1 MQYLHKSRC
10 GRPEGVATQKKDDWS
25 ALIGKRCISH
35 QLKCCKIASPGLAAA
50 RLVLTPCPLYPFLKE
65 PPVPSATARALAT
78 GVGCSQISIVP
89 VILCGG
95 TGTRLWPLSRASYP
109 KQYWPLAGS
118 GEDTLLQQ
126 TQQRLEGLPGLAP
139 PLLICN
145 EDHRFIVAEQM
156 RQIGVEPAGILLE
169 PIGRNTA
176 PAVAVAA
183 LQATAQGEDPLLLVL
198 AADHVIRDVAS
209 FRTTVVAGAAAAEAG
224 QLVTFGIVPTAPET
238 GYGYIEAA
246 QSLADTS
253 APVPIARFL
262 EKPDRATA
270 EACLATGRFTWN
282 SGMFLFKASAILAEL
297 ERLAPEVV
305 SACRA
310 ALEQDSADLDFLRL
324 EREAFAGCPNVAL
337 DVAVMEK
344 TDRGAVLSLDA
355 GWSDV
360 GSWSALWETA
370 DQDGQGNVLRGRV
383 IHEGARNCYLRS
395 EHRLGVED
403 LVVVETDDVVLV
415 AHRDQAQDVKGIVG
429 LLERE
434 GAPESKAHRKIYRP
448 WGSYDG
454 VTEGERWQVKRI
466 VVNPGAS
473 LSLQMHHHRAEHW
486 IVVQGTAVVDKDGRQ
501 ELVGENQS
509 TYIPLGCRHRL
520 SNPGKIPVELIEVQS
535 GPYLGEDDIVR
546 FEDCYGR
553 SEPSVLGVA
562 A

>member
-1 MQYLHKSRC
+1 MAPS
-10 GRPEGVATQKKDDWS
+10 PSTSSS
-25 ALIGKRCISH
+25 AL
-35 QLKCCKIASPGLAAA
+35 
-50 RLVLTPCPLYPFLKE
+50 
-65 PPVPSATARALAT
+65 
-78 GVGCSQISIVP
+78 VP

-95 TGTRLWPLSRASYP
+95 TGTRLWPLSRATYP
-109 KQYWPLAGS
+109 KQYWALAGE
-118 GEDTLLQQ
+118 GQETLLQQ
-126 TQQRLEGLPGLAP
+126 TQQRLAGLPGLAA

-156 RQIGVEPAGILLE
+156 RQIGVEPAAILLE

-183 LQATAQGEDPLLLVL
+183 LKATAQGEDPLLLVL
-198 AADHVIRDVAS
+198 AADHVIRDGGRFRATVA
-209 FRTTVVAGAAAAEAG
+209 AGLAAAEAG

-238 GYGYIEAA
+238 GYGYIEASA
-246 QSLADTS
+246 PLGTVQGADPDQCG
-253 APVPIARFL
+253 PVPIARFV
-262 EKPDRATA
+262 EKPDRSTA
-270 EACLATGRFTWN
+270 EQFLATGRFTWN

-310 ALEQDSADLDFLRL
+310 ALEHDSADLDFLRL
-324 EREAFAGCPNVAL
+324 EREAFAGCPSVAI

-344 TDRGAVLSLDA
+344 TDRGAVLPLEA

-370 DQDGQGNVLRGRV
+370 DQDEAGNVLRGRV
-383 IHEGARNCYLRS
+383 ISQGARNCYLRS
-395 EHRLGVED
+395 EHRLLVGLGVDD

-415 AHRDQAQDVKGIVG
+415 AHRDRAQEVKEVVG
-429 LLERE
+429 LLERQ
-434 GAPESKAHRKIYRP
+434 GARESKAHRKIYRP
-448 WGSYDG
+448 WGNYDG
-454 VTEGERWQVKRI
+454 ITEGDRWQVKKI

-486 IVVQGTAVVDKDGRQ
+486 VVVQGTALVEKDGQQ

-509 TYIPLGCRHRL
+509 TYIPLGSRHRL
-520 SNPGKIPVELIEVQS
+520 TNPGRIPVEMIEVQS

-546 FEDCYGR
+546 FEDRYGR
-553 SEPSVLGVA
+553 SDQPQQQAFAS
-562 A
+562 

>member
-1 MQYLHKSRC
+1 MHRRVDSSTL
-10 GRPEGVATQKKDDWS
+10 
-25 ALIGKRCISH
+25 
-35 QLKCCKIASPGLAAA
+35 
-50 RLVLTPCPLYPFLKE
+50 
-65 PPVPSATARALAT
+65 
-78 GVGCSQISIVP
+78 VP

-109 KQYWPLAGS
+109 KQYWALAGS
-118 GEDTLLQQ
+118 GEETLLQQ
-126 TQQRLEGLPGLAP
+126 THQRLEGLAGLAP

-156 RQIGVEPAGILLE
+156 RQIGVDPAAILLE
-169 PIGRNTA
+169 PVGRNTA

-183 LQATAQGEDPLLLVL
+183 LKATARGEDPLLLVL
-198 AADHVIRDVAS
+198 AADHVMRDAEA
-209 FRTTVVAGAAAAEAG
+209 FRRTVEAGMAAAEAG

-246 QSLADTS
+246 QALAGAG
-253 APVPIARFL
+253 APVPIARFV
-262 EKPDRATA
+262 EKPDRAMA
-270 EACLATGRFTWN
+270 EQFLATGRFTWN

-305 SACRA
+305 SACRS
-310 ALEQDSADLDFLRL
+310 ALEHDAADLDFLRL
-324 EREAFAGCPNVAL
+324 EREAFAGCPNVAI
-337 DVAVMEK
+337 DVAVMER
-344 TDRGAVLSLDA
+344 TDRGAVLPLEA

-370 DQDGQGNVLRGRV
+370 DQDSDGNVLRGRV
-383 IHEGARNCYLRS
+383 ISEGSRNCYLRS
-395 EHRLGVED
+395 EHRLVVGLGVED

-415 AHRDQAQDVKGIVG
+415 AHRDRAQDVKSVVG
-429 LLERE
+429 QLEAA
-434 GAPESKAHRKIYRP
+434 GARESKAHRKIYRP

-454 VTEGERWQVKRI
+454 VTEGGRWQVKKI

-486 IVVQGTAVVDKDGRQ
+486 IVVAGTALVEKNGVE

-520 SNPGKIPVELIEVQS
+520 TNPGKIPVEMIEVQS

-546 FEDCYGR
+546 FEDRYGR
-553 SEPSVLGVA
+553 SDQAQQALAS
-562 A
+562 

>member
-1 MQYLHKSRC
+1 M
-10 GRPEGVATQKKDDWS
+10 ATSPSSLSS
-25 ALIGKRCISH
+25 AL
-35 QLKCCKIASPGLAAA
+35 
-50 RLVLTPCPLYPFLKE
+50 
-65 PPVPSATARALAT
+65 
-78 GVGCSQISIVP
+78 VP

-109 KQYWPLAGS
+109 KQYWPLAGT

-126 TQQRLEGLPGLAP
+126 TQQRLAGLPGLGA

-145 EDHRFIVAEQM
+145 EDHRFIVAEQL
-156 RQIGVEPAGILLE
+156 RQIGVEPQAILLE
-169 PIGRNTA
+169 PVGRNTA

-183 LQATAQGEDPLLLVL
+183 LQATAHGEDPLLLVL
-198 AADHVIRDVAS
+198 AADHVIRDAATFRAAVA
-209 FRTTVVAGAAAAEAG
+209 AGVPAAEAG

-246 QSLADTS
+246 QSLLGANE
-253 APVPIARFL
+253 PVPIARFV

-270 EACLATGRFTWN
+270 EQFLATGRFTWN

-305 SACRA
+305 SACRSS
-310 ALEQDSADLDFLRL
+310 LEHDSADLDFLRL
-324 EREAFAGCPNVAL
+324 EREAFASCPSVAL
-337 DVAVMEK
+337 DVAVMER
-344 TDRGAVLSLDA
+344 TDRGAVLPLEA

-370 DQDGQGNVLRGRV
+370 DQDSDGNVLRGRV
-383 IHEGARNCYLRS
+383 ISEGSSNCYLRS
-395 EHRLGVED
+395 EHRLVVGLGVED

-415 AHRDQAQDVKGIVG
+415 AHRDRAQEVKAIVG
-429 LLERE
+429 RLERE

-486 IVVQGTAVVDKDGRQ
+486 IVVQGTAVVEKDGNL

-546 FEDCYGR
+546 FEDRYGR
-553 SEPSVLGVA
+553 SDASPAPTLTPTLTPQ
-562 A
+562 

>member
-1 MQYLHKSRC
+1 M
-10 GRPEGVATQKKDDWS
+10 A
-25 ALIGKRCISH
+25 
-35 QLKCCKIASPGLAAA
+35 
-50 RLVLTPCPLYPFLKE
+50 PCDL
-65 PPVPSATARALAT
+65 
-78 GVGCSQISIVP
+78 VP

-109 KQYWPLAGS
+109 KQYWALAGD
-118 GEDTLLQQ
+118 GEETLLQQ

-198 AADHVIRDVAS
+198 AADHVIRDAER
-209 FRTTVVAGAAAAEAG
+209 FRQTVVAGLAAAQAG
-224 QLVTFGIVPTAPET
+224 RLVTFGIVPTAPET
-238 GYGYIEAA
+238 GYGYIEARA
-246 QSLADTS
+246 PLRAGETPVPVTTS
-253 APVPIARFL
+253 GDIGQPLPIARFV

-270 EACLATGRFTWN
+270 EQFLATGRFTWN
-282 SGMFLFKASAILAEL
+282 SGMFLFRASAILAEL

-310 ALEQDSADLDFLRL
+310 ALEHDTPDLDFLRL
-324 EREAFAGCPNVAL
+324 EREAFAGCPGVAL

-344 TDRGAVLSLDA
+344 TQLGSVLPLQA

-370 DQDGQGNVLRGRV
+370 DQDAAGNVLRGRV
-383 IHEGARNCYLRS
+383 ISQASRNCYLRS
-395 EHRLGVED
+395 EHRLVVGLGVED

-415 AHRDQAQDVKGIVG
+415 AHRDRAQDVKTVVG
-429 LLERE
+429 LLEQAGARE
-434 GAPESKAHRKIYRP
+434 SRAHRKIYRP

-454 VTEGERWQVKRI
+454 VVEGERWQVKKI

-486 IVVQGTAVVDKDGRQ
+486 VVVQGTALVEKDDQ
-501 ELVGENQS
+501 EELLSENQS
-509 TYIPLGCRHRL
+509 TYIPLGSRHRL
-520 SNPGKIPVELIEVQS
+520 SNPGRIPMEMIEVQS
-535 GPYLGEDDIVR
+535 GSYLGEDDIVR
-546 FEDCYGR
+546 FQDRYGR
-553 SEPSVLGVA
+553 TQA
-562 A
+562 AVG

>member
-1 MQYLHKSRC
+1 MA
-10 GRPEGVATQKKDDWS
+10 ES
-25 ALIGKRCISH
+25 AL
-35 QLKCCKIASPGLAAA
+35 
-50 RLVLTPCPLYPFLKE
+50 
-65 PPVPSATARALAT
+65 
-78 GVGCSQISIVP
+78 VP

-109 KQYWPLAGS
+109 KQYWALAGR

-156 RQIGVEPAGILLE
+156 RQIGVEPAAILLE

-183 LQATAQGEDPLLLVL
+183 LQATAQGDDPLLLVL
-198 AADHVIRDVAS
+198 AADHVIREAAA
-209 FRTTVVAGAAAAEAG
+209 FRATVIAGTAAAEAG

-246 QSLADTS
+246 QSLAAAST
-253 APVPIARFL
+253 PVPIARFV

-270 EACLATGRFTWN
+270 EAFLATGRFTWN

-297 ERLAPEVV
+297 ERLAPEVM

-344 TDRGAVLSLDA
+344 TDRGAVLALEA

-370 DQDGQGNVLRGRV
+370 DQDDQGNVLRGRV
-383 IHEGARNCYLRS
+383 IHEDARNCYLRS
-395 EHRLGVED
+395 EHRLVVGLGVED

-415 AHRDQAQDVKGIVG
+415 AHRDRAQDVKRIVG
-429 LLERE
+429 LLEQE

-546 FEDCYGR
+546 FEDRYGR
-553 SEPSVLGVA
+553 SDSVPA
-562 A
+562 TRP

>member
-1 MQYLHKSRC
+1 MTPSSST
-10 GRPEGVATQKKDDWS
+10 PSS
-25 ALIGKRCISH
+25 AL
-35 QLKCCKIASPGLAAA
+35 
-50 RLVLTPCPLYPFLKE
+50 
-65 PPVPSATARALAT
+65 
-78 GVGCSQISIVP
+78 VP

-95 TGTRLWPLSRASYP
+95 TGTRLWPLSRATYP
-109 KQYWPLAGS
+109 KQYWALAGE
-118 GEDTLLQQ
+118 GQETLLQQ
-126 TQQRLEGLPGLAP
+126 TQQRLTGLAGLAA

-183 LQATAQGEDPLLLVL
+183 LKATAQGEDPLLLVL
-198 AADHVIRDVAS
+198 AADHVIRDGCR
-209 FRTTVVAGAAAAEAG
+209 FRATVEAGLAAAEAG

-238 GYGYIEAA
+238 GYGYIEA
-246 QSLADTS
+246 S
-253 APVPIARFL
+253 APLGNSGEPEGAIGRPVPIARFV

-270 EACLATGRFTWN
+270 EHLLATGRFTWN
-282 SGMFLFKASAILAEL
+282 SGMFLFRASAILAEL

-305 SACRA
+305 SPCRA
-310 ALEQDSADLDFLRL
+310 ALEHDSADLDFLRL
-324 EREAFAGCPNVAL
+324 EREAFAGCPNVAI

-344 TDRGAVLSLDA
+344 TDRGAVLPLEA

-370 DQDGQGNVLRGRV
+370 DQDEAGNVLRGRV
-383 IHEGARNCYLRS
+383 ISQGARNCYLRS
-395 EHRLGVED
+395 EHRLVVGLGVDD

-415 AHRDQAQDVKGIVG
+415 AHRDRAQEVKEVVG
-429 LLERE
+429 LLERQ
-434 GAPESKAHRKIYRP
+434 GARESKAHRKIYRP

-454 VTEGERWQVKRI
+454 ITEGDRWQVKKI
-466 VVNPGAS
+466 MVNPGAS

-486 IVVQGTAVVDKDGRQ
+486 VVVKGTAVVEKEGQQ

-509 TYIPLGCRHRL
+509 TYIPLGAKHRL
-520 SNPGKIPVELIEVQS
+520 TNPGRIPVEMIEVQS

-546 FEDCYGR
+546 FEDRYGR
-553 SEPSVLGVA
+553 SDQSKHRQQGQPQPSQAGVG
-562 A
+562 

>member
-1 MQYLHKSRC
+1 MSTSPSSSTT
-10 GRPEGVATQKKDDWS
+10 GSSTTS
-25 ALIGKRCISH
+25 STAL
-35 QLKCCKIASPGLAAA
+35 
-50 RLVLTPCPLYPFLKE
+50 
-65 PPVPSATARALAT
+65 
-78 GVGCSQISIVP
+78 VP

-109 KQYWPLAGS
+109 KQYWALGGS
-118 GEDTLLQQ
+118 GDETLLQQ
-126 TQQRLEGLPGLAP
+126 TVQRLDGLAGLAP

-183 LQATAQGEDPLLLVL
+183 LQATAKGDDPLLLVL
-198 AADHVIRDVAS
+198 AADHLVRDPVR
-209 FRTTVVAGAAAAEAG
+209 FRHTVTAGLAAAEAG
-224 QLVTFGIVPTAPET
+224 RLVTFGIVPTAPET

-246 QSLADTS
+246 EPLAAS
-253 APVPIARFL
+253 ADAPPRAVPIARFV

-270 EACLATGRFTWN
+270 EGFLASGRFTWN
-282 SGMFLFKASAILAEL
+282 SGMFLFRASAVLAEL

-310 ALEQDSADLDFLRL
+310 ALEHDAADLDFLRL
-324 EREAFAGCPNVAL
+324 EREAFAGCPSVAI

-344 TDRGAVLSLDA
+344 TELGSVLPLQA

-370 DQDGQGNVLRGRV
+370 DQDGAGNVLRGRV
-383 IHEGARNCYLRS
+383 ISEESRNCYLRS
-395 EHRLGVED
+395 EHRLVVGLGVED

-415 AHRDQAQDVKGIVG
+415 AHRDRAQDVKTVVG
-429 LLERE
+429 LLERA

-454 VTEGERWQVKRI
+454 VVEGERWQVKKI

-486 IVVQGTAVVDKDGRQ
+486 VVVKGTAVVEKDGVE

-509 TYIPLGCRHRL
+509 TYIPLGARHRL
-520 SNPGKIPVELIEVQS
+520 SNPGKIPVEMIEVQS
-535 GPYLGEDDIVR
+535 GSYLGEDDIVR
-546 FEDCYGR
+546 FEDRYGR
-553 SEPSVLGVA
+553 SDMVLRS
-562 A
+562 

>member
-1 MQYLHKSRC
+1 M
-10 GRPEGVATQKKDDWS
+10 A
-25 ALIGKRCISH
+25 
-35 QLKCCKIASPGLAAA
+35 ASPMA
-50 RLVLTPCPLYPFLKE
+50 PCDL
-65 PPVPSATARALAT
+65 
-78 GVGCSQISIVP
+78 VP

-109 KQYWPLAGS
+109 KQYWALAGD
-118 GEDTLLQQ
+118 GEETLLQQ

-198 AADHVIRDVAS
+198 AADHVIRDAER
-209 FRTTVVAGAAAAEAG
+209 FRQTVVAGLAAAQAG
-224 QLVTFGIVPTAPET
+224 RLVTFGIVPTAPET
-238 GYGYIEAA
+238 GYGYIEARA
-246 QSLADTS
+246 PLRAGETPVPVTTS
-253 APVPIARFL
+253 GDIGQPLPIARFV

-270 EACLATGRFTWN
+270 EQFLATGRFTWN
-282 SGMFLFKASAILAEL
+282 SGMFLFRASAILAEL

-310 ALEQDSADLDFLRL
+310 ALEHDTPDLDFLRL
-324 EREAFAGCPNVAL
+324 EREAFAGCPGVAL

-344 TDRGAVLSLDA
+344 TQLGSVLPLQA

-370 DQDGQGNVLRGRV
+370 DQDAAGNVLRGRV
-383 IHEGARNCYLRS
+383 ISQASRNCYLRS
-395 EHRLGVED
+395 EHRLVVGLGVED

-415 AHRDQAQDVKGIVG
+415 AHRDRAQDVKTVVG
-429 LLERE
+429 LLEQAGARE
-434 GAPESKAHRKIYRP
+434 SRAHRKIYRP

-454 VTEGERWQVKRI
+454 VVEGERWQVKKI

-486 IVVQGTAVVDKDGRQ
+486 VVVQGTALVEKDDQ
-501 ELVGENQS
+501 EELLSENQS
-509 TYIPLGCRHRL
+509 TYIPLGSRHRL
-520 SNPGKIPVELIEVQS
+520 SNPGRIPMEMIEVQS
-535 GPYLGEDDIVR
+535 GSYLGEDDIVR
-546 FEDCYGR
+546 FQDRYGR
-553 SEPSVLGVA
+553 TQA
-562 A
+562 AVG

>member
-1 MQYLHKSRC
+1 M
-10 GRPEGVATQKKDDWS
+10 ATSPSSLSS
-25 ALIGKRCISH
+25 AL
-35 QLKCCKIASPGLAAA
+35 
-50 RLVLTPCPLYPFLKE
+50 
-65 PPVPSATARALAT
+65 
-78 GVGCSQISIVP
+78 VP

-109 KQYWPLAGS
+109 KQYWPLAGT

-126 TQQRLEGLPGLAP
+126 TQQRLAGLPGLGA

-145 EDHRFIVAEQM
+145 EDHRFIVAEQL
-156 RQIGVEPAGILLE
+156 RQIGVEPQAILLE

-183 LQATAQGEDPLLLVL
+183 LQATAHGEDPLLLVL
-198 AADHVIRDVAS
+198 AADHVIRDAAT
-209 FRTTVVAGAAAAEAG
+209 FRATVTAGMAAAEAG

-246 QSLADTS
+246 QSLLGANE
-253 APVPIARFL
+253 PVPIARFV

-270 EACLATGRFTWN
+270 EQFLATGRFTWN

-305 SACRA
+305 SACRSS
-310 ALEQDSADLDFLRL
+310 LEHDSADLDFLRL
-324 EREAFAGCPNVAL
+324 EREAFASCPSVAL
-337 DVAVMEK
+337 DVAVMER
-344 TDRGAVLSLDA
+344 TDRGAVLPLEA

-370 DQDGQGNVLRGRV
+370 DQDSDGNVLRGRV
-383 IHEGARNCYLRS
+383 ISEGSSNCYLRS
-395 EHRLGVED
+395 EHRLVVGLGVED

-415 AHRDQAQDVKGIVG
+415 AHRDRAQEVKAIVG
-429 LLERE
+429 RLERE

-486 IVVQGTAVVDKDGRQ
+486 IVVQGTAVVEKDGNL

-546 FEDCYGR
+546 FEDRYGR
-553 SEPSVLGVA
+553 SDASPAPTLTPTLTPQ
-562 A
+562 

>member
-1 MQYLHKSRC
+1 
-10 GRPEGVATQKKDDWS
+10 
-25 ALIGKRCISH
+25 
-35 QLKCCKIASPGLAAA
+35 
-50 RLVLTPCPLYPFLKE
+50 
-65 PPVPSATARALAT
+65 
-78 GVGCSQISIVP
+78 VP

-109 KQYWPLAGS
+109 KQYWPLAGT

-126 TQQRLEGLPGLAP
+126 TQQRLKGLPGLGA

-145 EDHRFIVAEQM
+145 EDHRFIVAEQL
-156 RQIGVEPAGILLE
+156 RQIGVEPQAILLE

-183 LQATAQGEDPLLLVL
+183 LQATAHGEDPLLLVL
-198 AADHVIRDVAS
+198 AADHVIRDAATFRATVA
-209 FRTTVVAGAAAAEAG
+209 AGMAAAEAG

-246 QSLADTS
+246 QSLLGANV
-253 APVPIARFL
+253 PVPIARFV

-270 EACLATGRFTWN
+270 EQFLATGRFTWN

-305 SACRA
+305 SACRSS
-310 ALEQDSADLDFLRL
+310 LEHESADLDFLRL
-324 EREAFAGCPNVAL
+324 EREAFASCPSVAL
-337 DVAVMEK
+337 DVAVMER
-344 TDRGAVLSLDA
+344 TDRGAVLPLEA

-370 DQDGQGNVLRGRV
+370 DQDSDGNVLRGRV
-383 IHEGARNCYLRS
+383 ISEGSRNCYLRS
-395 EHRLGVED
+395 EHRLVVGLGVED

-415 AHRDQAQDVKGIVG
+415 AHRDQAQEVKAIVG

-486 IVVQGTAVVDKDGRQ
+486 IVVQGSALVEKDGRQ
-501 ELVGENQS
+501 EMVSENQS

-546 FEDCYGR
+546 FEDRYGR
-553 SEPSVLGVA
+553 SDASLTPTLTQQ
-562 A
+562 